1 MHTELNRN
9 VSNPQSTTDATT
21 TTSLRPYQQAVV
33 DRLLREDLRSGIV
46 VAPTGSGKSLI
57 IDALVRSPLYRRP
70 VVIVNELTVKGQLAE
85 RLGDTGVPIL
95 SPLSFEGS
103 GEYDLIIIDEV
114 HHYRRDRAWGR
125 VLSSTSNDS
134 PDDNEDAKLHVGTA
148 SPSQSSPD
156 APRVRIIGF
165 TATPVWSEE
174 LSLPLLVR
182 IPYAL
187 LREQGFLAPPLTA
200 ITLANPTPETVNE
213 ALATSLCRHTV
224 FYISQREQY
233 DPSFMGRLITAD
245 TPAAL
250 RRFLPSD
257 GERLCNIATL
267 TTGWD
272 DPDIDSIVLW
282 RRIGSD
288 NPQTYLQIIGR
299 LRRGGVLIDCAD
311 NVLRFG
317 LDEDA
322 LFESGELGGRGA
334 PSAPT
339 LAPALK
345 RCLGCQRLLHPRQ
358 NVCPYC
364 GYACPAP
371 HRSGKL
377 WRQLS
382 KEEINEWIARLDAS
396 RLSSLRW
403 KVCPYTKKGLWP
415 IKLPGA
421 NITAWVGRGDGV
433 EKWSY
438 VGTMMR
444 TLRDRGV
451 TVWVVPD
458 STWILVARDGG
469 ALVYARD
476 VAKGPDGSW
485 VCVARA

>member
-9 VSNPQSTTDATT
+9 VSNPKS

-33 DRLLREDLRSGIV
+33 DRLLRVDLRSGIV

-70 VVIVNELTVKGQLAE
+70 VVIVNELTVKSQLAE
-85 RLGDTGVPIL
+85 RLGGTGVPIL
-95 SPLSFEGS
+95 SPLSFEEGA
-103 GEYDLIIIDEV
+103 GYDLIIIDEV

-134 PDDNEDAKLHVGTA
+134 PDNNAGDAKLHVGA
-148 SPSQSSPD
+148 ASSPR
-156 APRVRIIGF
+156 ARIIGF
-165 TATPVWSEE
+165 TATPVWAEE

-200 ITLANPTPETVNE
+200 ITIADPTPETVNE

-233 DPSFMGRLITAD
+233 NPEFMGRLIDAS
-245 TPAAL
+245 TPASL
-250 RRFLPSD
+250 RRFLPTD
-257 GERLCNIATL
+257 GGRLCNIATL

-322 LFESGELGGRGA
+322 LFESGGLGGRGA
-334 PSAPT
+334 PSTPT

-377 WRQLS
+377 WRPLS

-396 RLSSLRW
+396 RLSALRW

-433 EKWSY
+433 EKWSFI
-438 VGTMMR
+438 GTMMR

-458 STWILVARDGG
+458 STWILVARDGASESERSAASG
-469 ALVYARD
+469 SVVYARD
-476 VAKGPDGSW
+476 VSKGADGSW

>member
-1 MHTELNRN
+1 MYAELNLN
-9 VSNPQSTTDATT
+9 ISDFNTT
-21 TTSLRPYQQAVV
+21 TTLRPYQQAVV
-33 DRLLREDLRSGIV
+33 DRLLRVDLRSGII

-70 VVIVNELTVKGQLAE
+70 VIIVNELTVKGQLAE

-95 SPLSFEGS
+95 SPMSFEEDG
-103 GEYDLIIIDEV
+103 GYDLIIIDEV

-125 VLSSTSNDS
+125 VLSYTSNT
-134 PDDNEDAKLHVGTA
+134 NT
-148 SPSQSSPD
+148 
-156 APRVRIIGF
+156 RIIGF
-165 TATPVWSEE
+165 TATPVWAEE

-182 IPYAL
+182 IPYSL

-200 ITLANPTPETVNE
+200 ITLAEPTKEKVNE
-213 ALATSLCRHTV
+213 ALATSLCQHTV
-224 FYISQREQY
+224 FYISQRDQY

-245 TPAAL
+245 TPSSE
-250 RRFLPSD
+250 RRFLHED
-257 GERLCNIATL
+257 NGRLCNIATL

-282 RRIGSD
+282 RRIGYD

-322 LFESGELGGRGA
+322 LFESGWLGGRGA

-377 WRQLS
+377 WRPLS
-382 KEEINEWIARLDAS
+382 KEEADVWITKLNPS
-396 RLSSLRW
+396 VLSALRW

-444 TLRDRGV
+444 NLKDRGV

-458 STWILVARDGG
+458 STWILVARGDGEDNG
-469 ALVYARD
+469 KSVVYARD
-476 VAKGPDGSW
+476 VAKGADGSW